1 LLRLLFLSFFH
12 RRPLEFLASFALEQ
26 EEWALMYFFR
36 IHAAVIRMIYVF
48 RV

>member
-1 LLRLLFLSFFH
+1 LKLLFLSLFFH
-12 RRPLEFLASFALEQ
+12 RRPLECLAWFALEQ

-36 IHAAVIRMIYVF
+36 VHAAVILMICVF